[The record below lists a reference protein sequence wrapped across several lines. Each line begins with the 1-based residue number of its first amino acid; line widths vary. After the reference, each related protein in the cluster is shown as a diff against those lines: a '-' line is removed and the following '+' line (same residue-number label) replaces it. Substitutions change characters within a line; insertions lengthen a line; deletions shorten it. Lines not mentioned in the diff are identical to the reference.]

1 MIEIKIPTSAAV
13 IMLTERMRYEL
24 QLRKKTKCFD
34 QSCDIENLSYADL
47 ISIAETSAFDL
58 VFLLPVD
65 ILVEESNLPEI
76 ITEAFHA
83 LSKIFGREEFQ
94 LYTKERATKLLK
106 KVTDTFN
113 QLDTNQNY
121 FPN

>member
-13 IMLTERMRYEL
+13 IMLTERMRYEM
-24 QLRKKTKCFD
+24 QLRIKAGCFEPGFE
-34 QSCDIENLSYADL
+34 IENLAFPEL
-47 ISIAETSAFDL
+47 MSIAEASAFDL

-76 ITEAFHA
+76 ITDAFHA
-83 LSKIFGREEFQ
+83 LAKIYDREEFQ
-94 LYTKERATKLLK
+94 LYTLERALSLLSK
-106 KVTDTFN
+106 ITNTFRK
-113 QLDTNQNY
+113 LDTDQNY